1 MTTASLFSVWTAC
14 VLAAVPAGTELKYT
28 GKLEKAE
35 TQAAAVDKTFS
46 LTVLVTAPGQF
57 AFLVDE
63 RGGGGWNWPQ
73 RFGFVDRADDKAVG
87 VRLLYDFE
95 GSPTPLPVRQPFFE
109 FMDRLTPNSQWTE
122 SGGQYSFLRDR
133 MLNGRDVAVVEVTLD
148 RGRRQQL
155 QIERSSGLVA
165 ALEERLFLGRGDA
178 FRLTMQLEGT
188 RVVEPAE
195 LESAVKITRALFDL
209 QEQLSPPDALHRSI
223 LTAAEIDRAQQVVTA
238 LGPVGDTTWGRLVT
252 AIQRDLTVQ
261 SRRLEGV
268 TGLEKKYLGQSAA
281 VSGEWKRLDGQPLAT
296 SETLGHTT
304 VLHFWEYGGEK
315 LIEPY
320 GQVGYLDFLNNRR
333 GKLGVKVVG
342 VAVDPRFAD
351 ASQARAAARSIRKFQ
366 EFMNVSFP
374 ITVDDGTLLTKFGD
388 PRTLGSE
395 LPLWVVVGHDGK
407 IAHYKVGYYDLKPDE
422 GLRELDAAVV
432 EALKK
437 EKAAAR
443 GQ

>member
-1 MTTASLFSVWTAC
+1 MSPALGFSVWTAF
-14 VLAAVPAGTELKYT
+14 VMTAIPAGAELQYT
-28 GKLEKAE
+28 GKLERAE
-35 TQAAAVDKTFS
+35 TQAAAADKTFS
-46 LTVLVTAPGQF
+46 LTITATAPGHF

-73 RFGFVDRADDKAVG
+73 RFGYVDLADDKAVG
-87 VRLLYDFE
+87 VRLLHDFE
-95 GSPTPLPVRQPFFE
+95 GTPTPLPVRQPFFE
-109 FMDRLTPNSQWTE
+109 FVDRLTPDSQWTAA
-122 SGGQYSFLRDR
+122 GGQYSFVRNR
-133 MLNGRDVAVVEVTLD
+133 TTNGREVAVVEVTLD

-155 QIERSSGLVA
+155 QIERSSGLVV
-165 ALEERLFLGRGDA
+165 ALEERLFMGRGDA
-178 FRLTMQLEGT
+178 FRLTMQLEGS
-188 RVVEPAE
+188 RVLEPAE
-195 LESAVKITRALFDL
+195 LESAAKITSALFEL
-209 QEQLSPPDALHRSI
+209 QGQLSPPDAMHRSI
-223 LTAAEIDRAQQVVTA
+223 LNTDEIALAQQVVTA
-238 LGPVGDTTWGRLVT
+238 LAPAGDTTWGRLVT
-252 AIQRDLTVQ
+252 AIQRDLTAQ

-268 TGLEKKYLGQSAA
+268 TGLEKKYLGQPAA
-281 VSGEWKRLDGQPLAT
+281 ASGEWKRLDGQPLAPD
-296 SETLGHTT
+296 ETLGHTT

-333 GKLGVKVVG
+333 GKLGVKVIG

-366 EFMNVSFP
+366 EFMNVGFP
-374 ITVDDGTLLTKFGD
+374 ITIDDGSLLTKFGD

-432 EALKK
+432 DALKK
-437 EKAAAR
+437 EKAAVR